1 MSPPIRRKY
10 RALVAFATGC
20 RRINK
25 SRRCNRKIQV
35 PIAMWPCRVEE
46 KMTLKEVDGQTIQEF
61 ETKIIAKDGTITRV
75 PGTFQDYETSEE
87 DSLDGNMNG
96 WLLEDE
102 DEAERNEVD
111 SDLESTKMA
120 PNRRSGPSSSNDN
133 ENPDIAAIIAQQ
145 LQTILP
151 EIITQVTNNVNNA
164 NNGDT
169 IAFTRWIEK
178 MENVIDNSGCDEN
191 QKALMVE
198 EFCPSNEMKK
208 LENEFWNRK
217 MVGANH
223 AAYTDR
229 FHELAKLVPHLVT
242 PESSR
247 IKRYIA
253 GLAPKIRGML
263 RATQPTTIQNAILR
277 AGILTDEAVSCGT
290 LTKGS
295 DKRKG
300 VEESSKTGGSWKDNK
315 KAKTGTGFVAT
326 TPTRN
331 ETASSSAKCGKC
343 YTSHPENRPCNVC
356 FNCQKPGHFARDCRA
371 LVRQVAPVN
380 AVRMSNNSRVCY
392 ECGSPDHFRNTCPKL
407 NRAPGQVG
415 NQLALEGSRNNRSN
429 GNQVR
434 GRAFNVN
441 VNAMEAVQDP
451 KVVTGTFSLNDHF
464 VTILFDSGADFSF
477 ISTEFAPLL
486 NVRPSIVNPGY
497 VIEVADGKK
506 VEVNRI
512 IRDCKLELGG
522 SLFSINLI
530 PLGHGSFDV
539 IVGMDWLSQH
549 KAVIVCHEKVVEI
562 PVGDGRILRVHG
574 ERAVGITKALKSAK
588 EDEPKLS
595 DISVVREFKD
605 VFPED
610 LSGLPPQRQVEFRID
625 LVPGATP
632 IAKSPYRL
640 APSEMQELS
649 GQLQELQDNGFIRP
663 SHSPWGAPVLF
674 VKKKDGSLRMCIDYR
689 ELNKLMVK
697 NRYPLP
703 RIDDLFDQLQGSRF
717 FSKID
722 LRSGY
727 HQLRVHEDDIL
738 KTAFRTRYGHFEF
751 TVMPFGLTNAPAVF
765 MDLMNRVC
773 KPYLDKFVIVFI
785 DDILIYSKTKE
796 DHEVHLGLVL
806 ELLRKEKLYAKFSKC
821 EFWLQEVHFLGYV
834 VNQNGIHVDPSKIE
848 VVKNWKTPTTPSKI
862 RSFLG
867 LAGYYRWF
875 IANFSKIAKPLTS
888 LTQKNQKY
896 VWGVEQEEAFQTLK
910 NNLCD
915 APILT
920 LPDGVEDFVVY
931 CDASNQGLGCVLM
944 QRGKV
949 IAYASRQLKTHE
961 KNYTMHDLELGA
973 VVFALKT
980 WRHYLYGTKSVIYTD
995 HKSLQHIFDQKELN
1009 MRQRRWI
1016 ELFSDYECE
1025 IRYHPGKANVV
1036 ADALSRKER
1045 LKPRRVRAMAVTI
1058 QIGMREKIQAAQSE
1072 ALKQENILMENLH
1085 GLEQQ
1090 MEKKEGESLYFMDR
1104 IWVPLAGGMRTVVMD
1119 EVHKSK
1125 YSVHPGADKMY
1136 YDLRD
1141 MYWWPGMRRD
1151 IATYVSKCLTCSK
1164 VKAEHQRPS
1173 GLLQQPE
1180 IPEWKWDKITMDFI
1194 TKLPRSKSGHDT
1206 IWVVVDRLTKSAHF
1220 LAIREDYS
1228 TEKLAKIYV
1237 DEIVARH
1244 GVPVSIISDRDGRF
1258 TSRCWQ
1264 TVQKALGTRLD
1275 MSTAYHPQTDGQ
1287 SERTIQTLE
1296 DMLRACVIDFGG
1308 SWDVHLP
1315 LVEFSYNNSYHS
1327 SIRCAPFEALYGRKC
1342 RSPVLWAE
1350 IGEGSLI
1357 GPELVQETTDK
1368 IVLIKEKLK
1377 AARDRQKSYAD
1388 NRRKPLEFEVGDRV
1402 MLKVSP
1408 WKGVIRFGKKGKLAP
1423 RYVGPFEI
1431 LERIGLVAY
1440 RLRLPE
1446 ELSGV
1451 HDTFHVSN
1459 LKKCLADASL
1469 HVPLDDIKVD
1479 KTLRFVEEPVEIMD
1493 REVKSLKRSKIA
1505 LVKVRWNSKRGPEFT
1520 WEREDYMKSKYPQLF
1535 VDRTDELAS

>member
-1 MSPPIRRKY
+1 M
-10 RALVAFATGC
+10 
-20 RRINK
+20 
-25 SRRCNRKIQV
+25 
-35 PIAMWPCRVEE
+35 
-46 KMTLKEVDGQTIQEF
+46 
-61 ETKIIAKDGTITRV
+61 
-75 PGTFQDYETSEE
+75 
-87 DSLDGNMNG
+87 
-96 WLLEDE
+96 
-102 DEAERNEVD
+102 
-111 SDLESTKMA
+111 
-120 PNRRSGPSSSNDN
+120 
-133 ENPDIAAIIAQQ
+133 
-145 LQTILP
+145 
-151 EIITQVTNNVNNA
+151 
-164 NNGDT
+164 
-169 IAFTRWIEK
+169 
-178 MENVIDNSGCDEN
+178 
-191 QKALMVE
+191 
-198 EFCPSNEMKK
+198 
-208 LENEFWNRK
+208 
-217 MVGANH
+217 
-223 AAYTDR
+223 
-229 FHELAKLVPHLVT
+229 
-242 PESSR
+242 
-247 IKRYIA
+247 
-253 GLAPKIRGML
+253 
-263 RATQPTTIQNAILR
+263 
-277 AGILTDEAVSCGT
+277 
-290 LTKGS
+290 
-295 DKRKG
+295 
-300 VEESSKTGGSWKDNK
+300 
-315 KAKTGTGFVAT
+315 
-326 TPTRN
+326 
-331 ETASSSAKCGKC
+331 
-343 YTSHPENRPCNVC
+343 
-356 FNCQKPGHFARDCRA
+356 
-371 LVRQVAPVN
+371 
-380 AVRMSNNSRVCY
+380 
-392 ECGSPDHFRNTCPKL
+392 
-407 NRAPGQVG
+407 NRAPGQAG

-434 GRAFNVN
+434 GRAYNVN

-451 KVVTGTFSLNDHF
+451 NIVTGTFSLNDHF
-464 VTILFDSGADFSF
+464 VTVLFDSGADFSF

-506 VEVNRI
+506 VEVDRI

-562 PVGDGRILRVHG
+562 PVEDGRILRVHG

-595 DISVVREFKD
+595 DISVVREFED

-625 LVPGATP
+625 LVPGVTP
-632 IAKSPYRL
+632 VAKSPYRL

-649 GQLQELQDNGFIRP
+649 GQLQELQDKGFIRP

-689 ELNKLMVK
+689 ELNKLTIK

-703 RIDDLFDQLQGSRF
+703 RIDDLFDQLQGSRY

-727 HQLRVHEDDIL
+727 HQLRVHEDDIP

-821 EFWLQEVHFLGYV
+821 EFWLQEVHFLGHV

-848 VVKNWKTPTTPSKI
+848 AVKNWKTPTTPSEI

-867 LAGYYRWF
+867 LAGYYRRF

-961 KNYTMHDLELGA
+961 KNYTTHDLELGA

-1058 QIGMREKIQAAQSE
+1058 QAGMRETIQAAQSE
-1072 ALKQENILMENLH
+1072 ALKQENV
-1085 GLEQQ
+1085 QDQ
-1090 MEKKEGESLYFMDR
+1090 KPRFQ
-1104 IWVPLAGGMRTVVMD
+1104 
-1119 EVHKSK
+1119 
-1125 YSVHPGADKMY
+1125 
-1136 YDLRD
+1136 
-1141 MYWWPGMRRD
+1141 RR
-1151 IATYVSKCLTCSK
+1151 
-1164 VKAEHQRPS
+1164 
-1173 GLLQQPE
+1173 
-1180 IPEWKWDKITMDFI
+1180 
-1194 TKLPRSKSGHDT
+1194 
-1206 IWVVVDRLTKSAHF
+1206 
-1220 LAIREDYS
+1220 
-1228 TEKLAKIYV
+1228 
-1237 DEIVARH
+1237 
-1244 GVPVSIISDRDGRF
+1244 
-1258 TSRCWQ
+1258 
-1264 TVQKALGTRLD
+1264 
-1275 MSTAYHPQTDGQ
+1275 
-1287 SERTIQTLE
+1287 
-1296 DMLRACVIDFGG
+1296 
-1308 SWDVHLP
+1308 
-1315 LVEFSYNNSYHS
+1315 
-1327 SIRCAPFEALYGRKC
+1327 
-1342 RSPVLWAE
+1342 
-1350 IGEGSLI
+1350 
-1357 GPELVQETTDK
+1357 
-1368 IVLIKEKLK
+1368 
-1377 AARDRQKSYAD
+1377 
-1388 NRRKPLEFEVGDRV
+1388 
-1402 MLKVSP
+1402 
-1408 WKGVIRFGKKGKLAP
+1408 
-1423 RYVGPFEI
+1423 
-1431 LERIGLVAY
+1431 
-1440 RLRLPE
+1440 
-1446 ELSGV
+1446 
-1451 HDTFHVSN
+1451 
-1459 LKKCLADASL
+1459 
-1469 HVPLDDIKVD
+1469 
-1479 KTLRFVEEPVEIMD
+1479 
-1493 REVKSLKRSKIA
+1493 
-1505 LVKVRWNSKRGPEFT
+1505 
-1520 WEREDYMKSKYPQLF
+1520 
-1535 VDRTDELAS
+1535 

>member
-1 MSPPIRRKY
+1 PP
-10 RALVAFATGC
+10 
-20 RRINK
+20 
-25 SRRCNRKIQV
+25 
-35 PIAMWPCRVEE
+35 
-46 KMTLKEVDGQTIQEF
+46 
-61 ETKIIAKDGTITRV
+61 
-75 PGTFQDYETSEE
+75 
-87 DSLDGNMNG
+87 
-96 WLLEDE
+96 
-102 DEAERNEVD
+102 RNE
-111 SDLESTKMA
+111 
-120 PNRRSGPSSSNDN
+120 
-133 ENPDIAAIIAQQ
+133 I
-145 LQTILP
+145 
-151 EIITQVTNNVNNA
+151 
-164 NNGDT
+164 
-169 IAFTRWIEK
+169 
-178 MENVIDNSGCDEN
+178 
-191 QKALMVE
+191 
-198 EFCPSNEMKK
+198 
-208 LENEFWNRK
+208 
-217 MVGANH
+217 VG
-223 AAYTDR
+223 YYPR
-229 FHELAKLVPHLVT
+229 C
-242 PESSR
+242 S
-247 IKRYIA
+247 
-253 GLAPKIRGML
+253 
-263 RATQPTTIQNAILR
+263 
-277 AGILTDEAVSCGT
+277 
-290 LTKGS
+290 
-295 DKRKG
+295 
-300 VEESSKTGGSWKDNK
+300 
-315 KAKTGTGFVAT
+315 
-326 TPTRN
+326 
-331 ETASSSAKCGKC
+331 KC
-343 YTSHPENRPCNVC
+343 YTHHPENRTCRLC
-356 FNCQKPGHFARDCRA
+356 FNCQKPSHFARDCRA
-371 LVRQVAPVN
+371 LVRQVALVN
-380 AVRMSNNSRVCY
+380 VVRMSNNSRVCY
-392 ECGSPDHFRNTCPKL
+392 ECGNLDHFRNTCPKL
-407 NRAPGQVG
+407 NRAPRQVG
-415 NQLALEGSRNNRSN
+415 NQLALKGSRNNRSN

-451 KVVTGTFSLNDHF
+451 NVVTGTFSLNDQF
-464 VTILFDSGADFSF
+464 VTVLFDSGAGFSF

-486 NVRPSIVNPGY
+486 NVNPSIVNHGY

-506 VEVNRI
+506 VEVDRV
-512 IRDCKLELGG
+512 IRDCKLELGS

-530 PLGHGSFDV
+530 PLGQGSFDV

-549 KAVIVCHEKVVEI
+549 TAVIVCHDKVVEI
-562 PVGDGRILRVHG
+562 PVEDGRILRVHG
-574 ERAVGITKALKSAK
+574 ERMVGITKALKSAK
-588 EDEPKLS
+588 EDEPKLN
-595 DISVVREFKD
+595 DISVVH
-605 VFPED
+605 
-610 LSGLPPQRQVEFRID
+610 

-649 GQLQELQDNGFIRP
+649 EQLQELQDKGFIRP

-689 ELNKLMVK
+689 ELNKLTVK

-727 HQLRVHEDDIL
+727 HQLRVHEDDIP

-821 EFWLQEVHFLGYV
+821 EFWLQEVHFLGHV

-848 VVKNWKTPTTPSKI
+848 AVKNWKTPTTPSEI

-867 LAGYYRWF
+867 LAGYYRRF

-961 KNYTMHDLELGA
+961 KNYTTHDLELGA

-1045 LKPRRVRAMAVTI
+1045 LKPRHVRAMAVTI
-1058 QIGMREKIQAAQSE
+1058 QIEMREKIQ
-1072 ALKQENILMENLH
+1072 
-1085 GLEQQ
+1085 
-1090 MEKKEGESLYFMDR
+1090 
-1104 IWVPLAGGMRTVVMD
+1104 
-1119 EVHKSK
+1119 
-1125 YSVHPGADKMY
+1125 
-1136 YDLRD
+1136 
-1141 MYWWPGMRRD
+1141 
-1151 IATYVSKCLTCSK
+1151 
-1164 VKAEHQRPS
+1164 VKTEHQRPS
-1173 GLLQQPE
+1173 RLLQQPE

-1194 TKLPRSKSGHDT
+1194 TKLPR
-1206 IWVVVDRLTKSAHF
+1206 
-1220 LAIREDYS
+1220 EDYS
-1228 TEKLAKIYV
+1228 TEKLAKIHV
-1237 DEIVARH
+1237 DEIVTRH

-1315 LVEFSYNNSYHS
+1315 LVKFSYNNSYHS
-1327 SIRCAPFEALYGRKC
+1327 SIRCALFEALYGRKC

-1350 IGEGSLI
+1350 IGEESLI
-1357 GPELVQETTDK
+1357 GPELIQETTDK
-1368 IVLIKEKLK
+1368 VVLIKEKLK

>member
-1 MSPPIRRKY
+1 MKEMVVVEMEMVGTTD
-10 RALVAFATGC
+10 ALSRHSNLV
-20 RRINK
+20 IPK
-25 SRRCNRKIQV
+25 S
-35 PIAMWPCRVEE
+35 M
-46 KMTLKEVDGQTIQEF
+46 MGKE
-61 ETKIIAKDGTITRV
+61 
-75 PGTFQDYETSEE
+75 
-87 DSLDGNMNG
+87 
-96 WLLEDE
+96 
-102 DEAERNEVD
+102 
-111 SDLESTKMA
+111 
-120 PNRRSGPSSSNDN
+120 
-133 ENPDIAAIIAQQ
+133 
-145 LQTILP
+145 
-151 EIITQVTNNVNNA
+151 
-164 NNGDT
+164 
-169 IAFTRWIEK
+169 
-178 MENVIDNSGCDEN
+178 
-191 QKALMVE
+191 ALMVE
-198 EFCPSNEMKK
+198 ELCPSNEMEK
-208 LENEFWNRK
+208 LRVVLGITRWWELIVR
-217 MVGANH
+217 
-223 AAYTDR
+223 YT
-229 FHELAKLVPHLVT
+229 E
-242 PESSR
+242 
-247 IKRYIA
+247 
-253 GLAPKIRGML
+253 
-263 RATQPTTIQNAILR
+263 
-277 AGILTDEAVSCGT
+277 VSCGT

-295 DKRKG
+295 DKRNG
-300 VEESSKTGGSWKDNK
+300 VEESSKTGGSGKDNK
-315 KAKTGTGFVAT
+315 KAKVGTGFVAKA
-326 TPTRN
+326 PPRN
-331 ETASSSAKCGKC
+331 EIVG
-343 YTSHPENRPCNVC
+343 YYP
-356 FNCQKPGHFARDCRA
+356 
-371 LVRQVAPVN
+371 RQVALVN
-380 AVRMSNNSRVCY
+380 AVRMSNNPRVCY
-392 ECGSPDHFRNTCPKL
+392 ECGSQIISATPRK
-407 NRAPGQVG
+407 AY
-415 NQLALEGSRNNRSN
+415 
-429 GNQVR
+429 
-434 GRAFNVN
+434 NVN

-451 KVVTGTFSLNDHF
+451 NVVTGTFSLNDHF
-464 VTILFDSGADFSF
+464 VTVLFDSGADFSF
-477 ISTEFAPLL
+477 ICTEFATLL
-486 NVRPSIVNPGY
+486 NVKPSIVNPGY
-497 VIEVADGKK
+497 VIEVADYKK
-506 VEVNRI
+506 VEVDRI
-512 IRDCKLELGG
+512 IRDCKLELES

-562 PVGDGRILRVHG
+562 PVEDGRILRVHG
-574 ERAVGITKALKSAK
+574 ERTVGIAKVLKSVK
-588 EDEPKLS
+588 KDEPKLG
-595 DISVVREFKD
+595 DIPIVRDFED

-649 GQLQELQDNGFIRP
+649 GQLQELQDKGFIRP

-689 ELNKLMVK
+689 ELNKLTVK

-703 RIDDLFDQLQGSRF
+703 RIDDLFDQLQGSCY

-727 HQLRVHEDDIL
+727 HQLRVHEDDIP

-773 KPYLDKFVIVFI
+773 KLYLDKFVIVFI

-821 EFWLQEVHFLGYV
+821 EFWLQEVHFLGHV

-848 VVKNWKTPTTPSKI
+848 AVKNWKTPTTPSEI

-867 LAGYYRWF
+867 LAGYYRRF

-949 IAYASRQLKTHE
+949 IAYASRQLKIHE
-961 KNYTMHDLELGA
+961 KNYTTHDLELGA

-1045 LKPRRVRAMAVTI
+1045 LKPRRVRALAMTV
-1058 QIGMREKIQAAQSE
+1058 QIGMRERIQVAQSE
-1072 ALKQENILMENLH
+1072 ALRQENILMENLH
-1085 GLEQQ
+1085 GLDQQ

-1104 IWVPLAGGMRTVVMD
+1104 IWVPLIGD
-1119 EVHKSK
+1119 
-1125 YSVHPGADKMY
+1125 
-1136 YDLRD
+1136 
-1141 MYWWPGMRRD
+1141 
-1151 IATYVSKCLTCSK
+1151 

-1194 TKLPRSKSGHDT
+1194 TKLPRSKSGNDT
-1206 IWVVVDRLTKSAHF
+1206 IWVIVDRLTKSAHF
-1220 LAIREDYS
+1220 LAIR
-1228 TEKLAKIYV
+1228 
-1237 DEIVARH
+1237 
-1244 GVPVSIISDRDGRF
+1244 DGRF
-1258 TSRCWQ
+1258 TSHCWQ

-1296 DMLRACVIDFGG
+1296 DMLRAIK
-1308 SWDVHLP
+1308 
-1315 LVEFSYNNSYHS
+1315 
-1327 SIRCAPFEALYGRKC
+1327 CAPFEALYGRKC

-1350 IGEGSLI
+1350 IGESSLI
-1357 GPELVQETTDK
+1357 GPELIQETIDK
-1368 IVLIKEKLK
+1368 VVMIKEKLK
-1377 AARDRQKSYAD
+1377 AARSSK
-1388 NRRKPLEFEVGDRV
+1388 
-1402 MLKVSP
+1402 
-1408 WKGVIRFGKKGKLAP
+1408 
-1423 RYVGPFEI
+1423 
-1431 LERIGLVAY
+1431 
-1440 RLRLPE
+1440 
-1446 ELSGV
+1446 EL
-1451 HDTFHVSN
+1451 
-1459 LKKCLADASL
+1459 C
-1469 HVPLDDIKVD
+1469 
-1479 KTLRFVEEPVEIMD
+1479 
-1493 REVKSLKRSKIA
+1493 
-1505 LVKVRWNSKRGPEFT
+1505 
-1520 WEREDYMKSKYPQLF
+1520 
-1535 VDRTDELAS
+1535 